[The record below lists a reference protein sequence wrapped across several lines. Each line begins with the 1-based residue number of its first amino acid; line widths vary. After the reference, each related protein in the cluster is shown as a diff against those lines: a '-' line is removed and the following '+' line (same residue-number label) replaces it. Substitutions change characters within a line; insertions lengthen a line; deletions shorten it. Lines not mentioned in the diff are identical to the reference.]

1 MDSAM
6 TIILTVFDLL
16 LSATLLWLAWQLLRS
31 TDIFKAIIFFICFG
45 LLMAIAWVRMHAPD
59 VALAEAAI
67 GAGLTGP
74 LFLAALRRM
83 ERKQKKERR
92 FDPEEKRDN
101 PDRRWQVRG
110 REISPLLWIVAALT
124 LCFAGLLIR
133 TVWIIPRPLP
143 GLAQQ
148 TAAHLGASGVDNAVT
163 AVLLNFRGYDTML
176 EIMVLLLGAITIW
189 SITHAPFPPRV
200 PDTSPVQKSAVRLLL
215 PLICLT
221 GGYLVWQGA
230 YQTGGAFQ
238 GGAVLSAALVLLL
251 ISDFLWLPDMYSLP
265 LRMGMTLGPLVFLS
279 MAVLGIITENT
290 LLRFPPEQAGAFLLF
305 LEAACAIS
313 IGLTLAAFFAG
324 GRPASDLREEPY
336 KTDQPDTEKEGS

>member
-6 TIILTVFDLL
+6 TLVLAGFDLL
-16 LSATLLWLAWQLLRS
+16 LSSTLLWLAWQLLRS

-67 GAGLTGP
+67 GTGLTGP
-74 LFLAALRRM
+74 LFLAALKRM
-83 ERKQKKERR
+83 ERKNITERR
-92 FDPEEKRDN
+92 LDPEEKRDN
-101 PDRRWQVRG
+101 PESLMKVHK
-110 REISPLLWIVAALT
+110 REMTPLLWTVTVFTACLV
-124 LCFAGLLIR
+124 GMLLW
-133 TVWIIPRPLP
+133 TVWLIPRPLP
-143 GLAQQ
+143 GLAEQ
-148 TAAHLGASGVDNAVT
+148 TADHLALSGVDNPVT

-189 SITHAPFPPRV
+189 SITHAPFPPRLA
-200 PDTSPVQKSAVRLLL
+200 DTSPVQRTAVRLLM

-221 GGYLVWQGA
+221 GGYLIWQGA

-251 ISDFLWLPDMYSLP
+251 ISDFVWLPNVRSLP
-265 LRMGMTLGPLVFLS
+265 LRLGLTLGPLVFVTL
-279 MAVLGIITENT
+279 AVLGIIAADT
-290 LLRFPPEQAGAFLLF
+290 LLKFPPDHAGAFLLF
-305 LEAACAIS
+305 LEASCGIS

-324 GRPASDLREEPY
+324 GRPASDLREKLYRKSVDVE
-336 KTDQPDTEKEGS
+336 ERS